1 MAHSTV
7 VVWIRSSLW
16 PQRSLH
22 FVDIFYEMPSIKR
35 GEGDGTPLQYSCLE
49 NPMDGGA
56 WWAAVHGVVKSQ
68 TWLSNFTFTF
78 HFSLSCIEKKMATH
92 SSVLAWRIPGTGEPG
107 GLLSVGSH
115 RVGNDWSDLA
125 VLKEKKK
132 KPQLTYKVCWYS
144 ILSSA
149 RSELGSIWFFLLFC
163 LPVSFHCPCWWNLT
177 GSQLLKKIRSFNSP
191 RPATQSKRLGRWHRG
206 WETRTYCWA
215 QACISRMTSY
225 LDWRNRAWCFQGT
238 AIAATVGNAQ
248 WEVRQVE
255 FGAVGEDRSGRT

>member
-1 MAHSTV
+1 MGGGGWGDESRTLPV
-7 VVWIRSSLW
+7 SWILIHYGS
-16 PQRSLH
+16 
-22 FVDIFYEMPSIKR
+22 
-35 GEGDGTPLQYSCLE
+35 
-49 NPMDGGA
+49 GG
-56 WWAAVHGVVKSQ
+56 
-68 TWLSNFTFTF
+68 
-78 HFSLSCIEKKMATH
+78 
-92 SSVLAWRIPGTGEPG
+92 
-107 GLLSVGSH
+107 
-115 RVGNDWSDLA
+115 
-125 VLKEKKK
+125 KKK
-132 KPQLTYKVCWYS
+132 KNPQLTYKVCWYS

-149 RSELGSIWFFLLFC
+149 RSELGSIWSFLLFC

-255 FGAVGEDRSGRT
+255 FGAVGEDRPGRT